1 MTTPTQSRRYAYLA
15 NNLNKKDFTAYYAHL
30 LEGGTVEDFFEKME
44 KHGTHDQKTHGNWAT
59 GSEAVTDLNEWN
71 KAELAKYESPSAH
84 EMEMLDK
91 MMSQRTFGLDISKF
105 KNAVDVYQTA
115 HGYTINE
122 ALRDP
127 NISEDQVQTWID
139 GIDSAIQAVPAT
151 TIPMTVYRGIKGN
164 GLDFFESLN
173 AGDDFQ
179 DKGFFSTT
187 LDTNIA
193 AKFSVVGNMYQGIV
207 MRLNLPV
214 GTKGLF
220 TSSVTGLQ
228 APSSREAEFVLPRNS
243 KFKVLNN
250 QGKVWDVEVIND

>member
-1 MTTPTQSRRYAYLA
+1 MLTPVQSQRYARLV
-15 NNLNKKDFTAYYAHL
+15 NNLTEEQFYAYYDHL
-30 LEGGTVEDFFEKME
+30 SAGGRVEDFFEKME
-44 KHGTHDQKTHGNWAT
+44 KHGSHDQKTHGNWAS
-59 GSEAVTDLNEWN
+59 GEVVLDINEWN
-71 KAELAKYESPSAH
+71 KAELAKYDSPSSH
-84 EMEMLDK
+84 EMAMLEK
-91 MMSQRTFGLDISKF
+91 MMSQRITGIDVSKF
-105 KNAVDVYQTA
+105 KQAVDVYQTA

-127 NISEDQVQTWID
+127 QISEDGVQLWID
-139 GIDSAIQAVPAT
+139 GMDSAIKAVPAT
-151 TIPMTVYRGIKGN
+151 ITPMTVYRGIKGN

-173 AGDDFQ
+173 AGDVFT

-193 AKFSVVGNMYQGIV
+193 TKFSVAGSMYQGIV
-207 MRLNLPV
+207 MRLNLPI

-243 KFKVLNN
+243 SFKVLNN
-250 QGKVWDVEVIND
+250 QGKVWDVEVVNNA